1 MTFYLAPCYFPDEY
15 VLASP
20 ISQIRER
27 FCKSL
32 HLLLWREASL
42 PHSTYNWW
50 LPQAGRQIQ
59 LMPCRTP
66 RGLRLRCSVLCMQGS
81 SGSLWQVLLPFTVQC
96 QPVSMST
103 RCWTPSLPLLQP
115 PPPPMPL
122 VGGAGI
128 MVSWSLPPRQVT
140 VCWPWS

>member
-1 MTFYLAPCYFPDEY
+1 MRICILTFYLALCYFLDEY
-15 VLASP
+15 LLASP

-66 RGLRLRCSVLCMQGS
+66 RGLRLRCSVLCMQRS
-81 SGSLWQVLLPFTVQC
+81 SGSLWQVLLPFTFQC
-96 QPVSMST
+96 QPAVGSPASIFY
-103 RCWTPSLPLLQP
+103 SLPRPQRRWRE
-115 PPPPMPL
+115 
-122 VGGAGI
+122 AGI
-128 MVSWSLPPRQVT
+128 MVSWSLPPRQGT
-140 VCWPWS
+140 MCWPWS